1 MRLRLVTLLALLA
14 LALIGCGQSEKEKY
28 VDAYK
33 PLNDRLLSVGEDLG
47 AALQAADSKRD
58 EAVAA
63 QFAALARRLEVVRKD
78 VAAVE
83 TPADLRDE
91 SKALN
96 DALTDAIADIEDI
109 ASASRGKDARRAAA
123 ATVQLSTAAR
133 KVNVAQNRLAL
144 ATGARIGDR

>member
-1 MRLRLVTLLALLA
+1 MRLRLATLFALLA
-14 LALIGCGQSEKEKY
+14 LVLTACGQSEKEKY

-109 ASASRGKDARRAAA
+109 AGASRGKDAQRAAA
-123 ATVQLSTAAR
+123 ATVELSTAAR